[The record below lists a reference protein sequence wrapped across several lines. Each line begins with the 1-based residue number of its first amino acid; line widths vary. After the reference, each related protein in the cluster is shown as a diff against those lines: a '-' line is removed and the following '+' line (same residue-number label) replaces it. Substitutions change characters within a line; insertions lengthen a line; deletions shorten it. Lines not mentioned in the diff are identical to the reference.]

1 MNIKIILFI
10 IVLILTSVATTLIY
24 QNTQQADINYFK
36 GHKYFEKGYYS
47 KAIKFYEKVLLI
59 DPARLDALTDLARCY
74 QWTKRYEQAIDAFQK
89 SLLITPEDNEIKES
103 LAETYSWVKEYKK
116 AINLYSEILETTDN
130 IDIKRE
136 LAEVYIW
143 SNHFEEAKEI
153 LLEILKIIP
162 EDKKARLLLARA
174 MQYSGQSKQAIE
186 IYKKLLK
193 EANDNE

>member
-1 MNIKIILFI
+1 M
-10 IVLILTSVATTLIY
+10 LILTSVATTLFY

-47 KAIKFYEKVLLI
+47 EAIKFYKKVLLI
-59 DPARLDALTDLARCY
+59 DPARLDALADLARCY

-103 LAETYSWVKEYKK
+103 LAETYSWVKKYKK

-136 LAEVYIW
+136 LAKVYIW
-143 SNHFEEAKEI
+143 NKQYDKAKGILRVILKNNPKDSEAK
-153 LLEILKIIP
+153 LLFAKALQYTGEV
-162 EDKKARLLLARA
+162 KKAI
-174 MQYSGQSKQAIE
+174 K
-186 IYKKLLK
+186 IYKELLQEK
-193 EANDNE
+193 